1 MREEGANSGGDQAA
15 STESSGEP
23 ASKAYQAPMPSA
35 ANIALIK
42 QAVMKSR

>member
-1 MREEGANSGGDQAA
+1 MGEEGANSGGDQAA
-15 STESSGEP
+15 AAESTSEA